1 MRELYRS
8 ERRVAAANAAAAF
21 LVGVLG
27 AVHPGAVFAVDKV
40 VLHAL
45 FQDKAIV
52 LVDGTRRV
60 VKAGEATPEGV
71 KLLSTDTREETAE
84 LEFNGRREVL
94 RLGVVAAA
102 FASAARGSVTLYAES
117 SGHFHADGAI
127 NGVPVRFLVDTG
139 ATSIALSSAA
149 AKRIGIDYRR
159 LGRAGVASTAGGIVR
174 TYNLKLDKVQVG
186 DITLYGVEAGVI
198 EGQFPSEV
206 LLGMSFLGQVD
217 MTRDGARLTME
228 QRF

>member
-1 MRELYRS
+1 MSAL
-8 ERRVAAANAAAAF
+8 
-21 LVGVLG
+21 LGGMVGTL
-27 AVHPGAVFAVDKV
+27 HSGAVFAVDKV
-40 VLHAL
+40 TLQAL

-71 KLLSTDTREETAE
+71 KLLVTDTREETAE

-102 FASAARGSVTLYAES
+102 FASAARGSVTLFAEP
-117 SGHFHADGAI
+117 SGHFHADGTI
-127 NGVPVRFLVDTG
+127 NGVAVRFLVDTG
-139 ATSIALSSAA
+139 ATSIALSSAV
-149 AKRIGIDYRR
+149 AKRIGIDYRKI
-159 LGRAGVASTAGGIVR
+159 GRAGVASTAGGIVK
-174 TYNLKLDKVQVG
+174 TYNLKLAKVQVG

-198 EGQFPSEV
+198 EGQFPTEV

>member
-1 MRELYRS
+1 MMHPS
-8 ERRVAAANAAAAF
+8 AAYAM
-21 LVGVLG
+21 
-27 AVHPGAVFAVDKV
+27 DKV
-40 VLHAL
+40 TLHAL

-60 VKAGEATPEGV
+60 VKAGETTPEGV
-71 KLLSTDTREETAE
+71 KLLATDTREETAE

-102 FASAARGSVTLYAES
+102 FASAARGSATLYVEP
-117 SGHFHADGAI
+117 SGHFHADGFI
-127 NGVPVRFLVDTG
+127 NGTPVRFLVDTG
-139 ATSIALSSAA
+139 ATSIAMSSAA

-159 LGRAGVASTAGGIVR
+159 LGRGGVASTAGGVVR

-186 DITLYGVEAGVI
+186 EITLYGVDAGVI
-198 EGQFPSEV
+198 EGPFPSEV

-217 MTRDGARLTME
+217 MTRDGARLTLE